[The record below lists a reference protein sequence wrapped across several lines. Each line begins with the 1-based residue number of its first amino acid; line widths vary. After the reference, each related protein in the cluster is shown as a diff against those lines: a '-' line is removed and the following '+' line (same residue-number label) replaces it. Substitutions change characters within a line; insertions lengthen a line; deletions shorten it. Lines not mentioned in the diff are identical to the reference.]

1 MSFQEER
8 FKVFQH
14 NYKTLLDNFPIK
26 KEYISRRNSSF
37 YPNITAA
44 DEIYKQTINYLEE
57 LTPAR
62 KIHLGRA
69 HKTGG
74 TKICRAPS
82 NLLAILWLLQYSIY
96 DENTLQYMIKF
107 FATDTFKNNS
117 KFVKPDWIRQF
128 ILNPVIDV
136 IDLLSDNKSDFY
148 IAAESY
154 IRSRKHQGAKFTDFV
169 TYTLTTTLI
178 QVLLKF
184 GDNPLFRTKND
195 NTIAINKFLR
205 DNIKT
210 LGQGENKTNDITY
223 HCTTLYELFFT
234 ALPALFEGNAKQH
247 SNIIF
252 NNFFPA
258 NDLGTS
264 FFHKHCNITDFTL
277 QLPMKD
283 QGEIKSVILSD
294 YFQGILDGKV
304 SIQDLLCKSTSQ
316 ADEETK
322 KHQKRSESDNTQK
335 KGGKQGATKET
346 EKAKKPRA
354 VTEKVTVV
362 IDEEHFKETKETVSE
377 QIIEIM
383 TMLTNQEDRKKDIIT
398 ALKCIEV
405 KTNDLFRK
413 FEDAYKKKKK

>member
-1 MSFQEER
+1 
-8 FKVFQH
+8 VFQH
-14 NYKTLLDNFPIK
+14 NYKTLLNNFPIK
-26 KEYISRRNSSF
+26 KEYISWRNSSF
-37 YPNITAA
+37 YPNITAV
-44 DEIYKQTINYLEE
+44 DDIYKQTINYLEE

-96 DENTLQYMIKF
+96 DENTLQDMIKF

-148 IAAESY
+148 IAADSY
-154 IRSRKHQGAKFTDFV
+154 IRSHKHQGAKFTDFV

-178 QVLLKF
+178 HILLKF
-184 GDNPLFRTKND
+184 GDNPLLHTKNE

-205 DNIKT
+205 DNIKS
-210 LGQGENKTNDITY
+210 LEQGENKTNNIIY

-234 ALPALFEGNAKQH
+234 ALPAFFEGNAKQH

-252 NNFFPA
+252 DNFMPA

-264 FFHKHCNITDFTL
+264 FFHKHSSITVFSL
-277 QLPMKD
+277 QLPMTV
-283 QGEIKSVILSD
+283 QGEIKDVILPE

-304 SIQDLLCKSTSQ
+304 SIQDLLGKSTSQ
-316 ADEETK
+316 DDEETK
-322 KHQKRSESDNTQK
+322 KHQKRSGNDNTPK
-335 KGGKQGATKET
+335 KGGKQEATKQT
-346 EKAKKPRA
+346 EKPKKPRA

-362 IDEEHFKETKETVSE
+362 IDEENFKETKRTVSE
-377 QIIEIM
+377 QIIKIM
-383 TMLTNQEDRKKDIIT
+383 TMLTNREDKKKDIIT